1 MCVFLVIAW
10 LMSKTPLF
18 IPLMQVTVRLP
29 HKFLC
34 YIVFSIFCIMGT
46 WFGLHIDDSIANTRA
61 IGAVMGGL
69 LGGPVVGGLVGLTG
83 GLHRYSM
90 GGMTALSCMIS
101 TIVEGLL
108 GGLVHSILIRRGRTD
123 KVFNPITAGAV
134 TFVAE
139 MVQMLIILAIARPYE
154 DAVRLVSNIA
164 APMMVTNTVGAA
176 LFMRILLDKRAMFEK
191 YTSAFSA
198 TALKV
203 AASTEGILRQ
213 GFNEVN
219 SMKVAQ
225 VLYQELDIGA
235 VAITDREK
243 LLAFTGIGDDHH
255 LPGKPISST
264 YTLKAIETGEV
275 VYADGNEV
283 PYRCS
288 LHPQCKL
295 GSTLVIPL
303 RGENQRVMGTIKLY
317 EAKNRLFSSIN
328 RTLGEGIA
336 QLLSAQI
343 LAGQYERQKA
353 MLTQSE
359 IKLLRR
365 DSEQASQLVQY
376 LSTFFRKNLKRP
388 SEFVTLAD
396 EIEHVNA
403 YLQIEKARFQSRL
416 QVNIAIPQE
425 LSQQQLPA
433 FTLQP
438 IVENAIK
445 HGTSQLLDT
454 GRVAISA
461 RREGQH
467 LMLEIE
473 DNAGLYQPVTNA
485 SGLGMNLVDKRLR
498 ERFGDDYGISV
509 ACEPDSYTRI
519 TLRLPLIV
527 DDEPLARENLRV
539 FLQEQSDIEIV
550 GECSNAVEGIGAV
563 HKLRPDVLFLDIQM
577 PRISGLEMVG
587 MLDPEHRPYI
597 VFLTAFDEYAIKA
610 FEEHA
615 FDYLLKPIDEARLEK
630 TLARLR
636 QERSKQDVSLLPENQ
651 QALKFIPCTGHSRIY
666 LLQMKDV
673 AFVSSRMSG
682 VYVTSHE
689 GKEGFT
695 ELTLRTLESRTPLL
709 RCHRQYLVNLAHLQ
723 EIRLEDNGQAELI
736 LRNGLTVPVSRRY
749 LKSLKEAI
757 GL

>member
-1 MCVFLVIAW
+1 MKL
-10 LMSKTPLF
+10 P
-18 IPLMQVTVRLP
+18 VRE
-29 HKFLC
+29 FDA
-34 YIVFSIFCIMGT
+34 VV
-46 WFGLHIDDSIANTRA
+46 
-61 IGAVMGGL
+61 IGAGGAGMRAALQISQSGQSCALLSKVFPTRSHTVSAQGGITVALGNTHEDNWEWHMYDTVKGSDYIGDQDAIEYMCKTGPEAILELEHMGLPFSRLDDGRIYQRPFGGQSKNFGGEQAARTAAAADRTGHAL
-69 LGGPVVGGLVGLTG
+69 LHTLYQQNLKNHTTIFSEWYALDLVKNADGAVVGC
-83 GLHRYSM
+83 
-90 GGMTALSCMIS
+90 TALC
-101 TIVEGLL
+101 
-108 GGLVHSILIRRGRTD
+108 
-123 KVFNPITAGAV
+123 
-134 TFVAE
+134 
-139 MVQMLIILAIARPYE
+139 
-154 DAVRLVSNIA
+154 
-164 APMMVTNTVGAA
+164 
-176 LFMRILLDKRAMFEK
+176 
-191 YTSAFSA
+191 
-198 TALKV
+198 
-203 AASTEGILRQ
+203 
-213 GFNEVN
+213 
-219 SMKVAQ
+219 
-225 VLYQELDIGA
+225 
-235 VAITDREK
+235 
-243 LLAFTGIGDDHH
+243 
-255 LPGKPISST
+255 
-264 YTLKAIETGEV
+264 IETGEV

-359 IKLLRR
+359 IKLLHAQVNPHFLFNALNTIKAVIRR

-519 TLRLPLIV
+519 TLRLPW
-527 DDEPLARENLRV
+527 R
-539 FLQEQSDIEIV
+539 
-550 GECSNAVEGIGAV
+550 
-563 HKLRPDVLFLDIQM
+563 
-577 PRISGLEMVG
+577 
-587 MLDPEHRPYI
+587 
-597 VFLTAFDEYAIKA
+597 
-610 FEEHA
+610 
-615 FDYLLKPIDEARLEK
+615 DEA
-630 TLARLR
+630 
-636 QERSKQDVSLLPENQ
+636 
-651 QALKFIPCTGHSRIY
+651 
-666 LLQMKDV
+666 
-673 AFVSSRMSG
+673 
-682 VYVTSHE
+682 
-689 GKEGFT
+689 
-695 ELTLRTLESRTPLL
+695 
-709 RCHRQYLVNLAHLQ
+709 
-723 EIRLEDNGQAELI
+723 
-736 LRNGLTVPVSRRY
+736 
-749 LKSLKEAI
+749 
-757 GL
+757 

>member
-1 MCVFLVIAW
+1 MYEFNLVLLLLQQMCVFLVIAW

-29 HKFLC
+29 HKLLC
-34 YIVFSIFCIMGT
+34 YVTFSIFCILGT
-46 WFGLHIDDSIANTRA
+46 YFGLHIDDSIANTRA

-123 KVFNPITAGAV
+123 RVFSPFTAGAV
-134 TFVAE
+134 TFIAE
-139 MVQMLIILAIARPYE
+139 MIQMLIILAIARPYE

-203 AASTEGILRQ
+203 AASAEGILRR
-213 GFNEVN
+213 GVNEVN

-255 LPGKPISST
+255 LPGKPISSG

-283 PYRCS
+283 PYQCS

-359 IKLLRR
+359 IKLLHAQVNPHFLFNALNTIKAVIRR

-388 SEFVTLAD
+388 SEIVTLAD

-416 QVNIAIPQE
+416 QVNMNIPGE
-425 LSQQQLPA
+425 LAWQHLPA

-445 HGTSQLLDT
+445 HGTSQLLGT
-454 GRVAISA
+454 GEVSITA
-461 RREGQH
+461 RREGQYF
-467 LMLEIE
+467 MLDIE
-473 DNAGLYQPVTNA
+473 DNAGLYQPATNA
-485 SGLGMNLVDKRLR
+485 SGLGMSLVDKRLR

-509 ACEPDSYTRI
+509 ACEPDCYTRI
-519 TLRLPLIV
+519 TLRLPWR
-527 DDEPLARENLRV
+527 D
-539 FLQEQSDIEIV
+539 
-550 GECSNAVEGIGAV
+550 NA
-563 HKLRPDVLFLDIQM
+563 
-577 PRISGLEMVG
+577 
-587 MLDPEHRPYI
+587 
-597 VFLTAFDEYAIKA
+597 
-610 FEEHA
+610 
-615 FDYLLKPIDEARLEK
+615 
-630 TLARLR
+630 
-636 QERSKQDVSLLPENQ
+636 
-651 QALKFIPCTGHSRIY
+651 
-666 LLQMKDV
+666 
-673 AFVSSRMSG
+673 
-682 VYVTSHE
+682 
-689 GKEGFT
+689 
-695 ELTLRTLESRTPLL
+695 
-709 RCHRQYLVNLAHLQ
+709 
-723 EIRLEDNGQAELI
+723 
-736 LRNGLTVPVSRRY
+736 
-749 LKSLKEAI
+749 
-757 GL
+757 

>member
-1 MCVFLVIAW
+1 MIVLTNSSFFATVQRKINAADVCYAVLIEVWFAGMYDFNLVLLLLQQMCVFLVIAW
-10 LMSKTPLF
+10 LMSKTRLF

-29 HKFLC
+29 HKLLC
-34 YIVFSIFCIMGT
+34 YVTFSIFCILGT
-46 WFGLHIDDSIANTRA
+46 YFGLHIDDSIANTRA
-61 IGAVMGGL
+61 MGAVMGGL

-108 GGLVHSILIRRGRTD
+108 GGLVHSVLTRRGRTD
-123 KVFNPITAGAV
+123 KVFSPLTAGAI

-139 MVQMLIILAIARPYE
+139 VVQMLIILLIARPFD
-154 DAVRLVSNIA
+154 DAYRLVSNIA
-164 APMMVTNTVGAA
+164 APMIVTNTVGAA

-255 LPGKPISST
+255 LPGRPISSS
-264 YTLKAIETGEV
+264 YTLRAIETGEV

-359 IKLLRR
+359 IKLLHAQVNPHFLFNALNTIKAVVRR
-365 DSEQASQLVQY
+365 DSEQAGQLVQY

-388 SEFVTLAD
+388 SEIVTLAD

-416 QVNIAIPQE
+416 QVNLNVPDD
-425 LSQQQLPA
+425 LSHQQLPA

-445 HGTSQLLDT
+445 HGTSQLLGT
-454 GRVAISA
+454 GEVTITA
-461 RREGQH
+461 RQEGQH
-467 LMLEIE
+467 LMLDIE
-473 DNAGLYQPVTNA
+473 DNAGLYQPSTQA

-509 ACEPDSYTRI
+509 ACEPDCFTRI
-519 TLRLPLIV
+519 TLRLPL
-527 DDEPLARENLRV
+527 EEN
-539 FLQEQSDIEIV
+539 
-550 GECSNAVEGIGAV
+550 A
-563 HKLRPDVLFLDIQM
+563 
-577 PRISGLEMVG
+577 
-587 MLDPEHRPYI
+587 
-597 VFLTAFDEYAIKA
+597 
-610 FEEHA
+610 
-615 FDYLLKPIDEARLEK
+615 
-630 TLARLR
+630 
-636 QERSKQDVSLLPENQ
+636 
-651 QALKFIPCTGHSRIY
+651 
-666 LLQMKDV
+666 
-673 AFVSSRMSG
+673 
-682 VYVTSHE
+682 
-689 GKEGFT
+689 
-695 ELTLRTLESRTPLL
+695 
-709 RCHRQYLVNLAHLQ
+709 
-723 EIRLEDNGQAELI
+723 
-736 LRNGLTVPVSRRY
+736 
-749 LKSLKEAI
+749 
-757 GL
+757 

>member
-1 MCVFLVIAW
+1 MYEFNLVLLLLQQMCVFLVIAW
-10 LMSKTPLF
+10 LMSKTRLF

-34 YIVFSIFCIMGT
+34 YVVFSIFCIMGT
-46 WFGLHIDDSIANTRA
+46 WFGLHIEDSIANTRA

-108 GGLVHSILIRRGRTD
+108 GGLVHSYMIKRGRPD
-123 KVFNPITAGAV
+123 KVFSPFTAGAI
-134 TFVAE
+134 TFVTE
-139 MVQMLIILAIARPYE
+139 MAQMAIILLIARPFD
-154 DAVRLVSNIA
+154 DALHLVSSIA

-213 GFNEVN
+213 GFNEEN

-225 VLYQELDIGA
+225 VLYKELDIGA

-243 LLAFTGIGDDHH
+243 LLAFTGTGDDHH
-255 LPGKPISST
+255 LPGKPISSA
-264 YTLKAIETGEV
+264 YTLRAIETGEV

-353 MLTQSE
+353 LLTQSE
-359 IKLLRR
+359 IKLLHAQVNPHFLFNALNTLKAVIRR
-365 DSEQASQLVQY
+365 DSDQAAQLVQF

-388 SEFVTLAD
+388 SEIVTLAD

-416 QVNIAIPQE
+416 QVSLSVPDE
-425 LSQQQLPA
+425 LAYQHLPA

-445 HGTSQLLDT
+445 HGTSQLLGT
-454 GRVAISA
+454 GEIMISA
-461 RREGQH
+461 SRFNHH
-467 LMLEIE
+467 LVLDIE
-473 DNAGLYQPVTNA
+473 DNAGLYEA
-485 SGLGMNLVDKRLR
+485 SASGGLGMSLVDKRLR
-498 ERFGDDYGISV
+498 AHFGDDCGITV
-509 ACEPDSYTRI
+509 ACEPDRYTRI
-519 TLRLPLIV
+519 TLRLPL
-527 DDEPLARENLRV
+527 EENA
-539 FLQEQSDIEIV
+539 
-550 GECSNAVEGIGAV
+550 C
-563 HKLRPDVLFLDIQM
+563 
-577 PRISGLEMVG
+577 
-587 MLDPEHRPYI
+587 
-597 VFLTAFDEYAIKA
+597 
-610 FEEHA
+610 
-615 FDYLLKPIDEARLEK
+615 
-630 TLARLR
+630 
-636 QERSKQDVSLLPENQ
+636 
-651 QALKFIPCTGHSRIY
+651 
-666 LLQMKDV
+666 
-673 AFVSSRMSG
+673 
-682 VYVTSHE
+682 
-689 GKEGFT
+689 
-695 ELTLRTLESRTPLL
+695 
-709 RCHRQYLVNLAHLQ
+709 
-723 EIRLEDNGQAELI
+723 
-736 LRNGLTVPVSRRY
+736 
-749 LKSLKEAI
+749 
-757 GL
+757 

>member
-1 MCVFLVIAW
+1 MYEFNLVLLLLQQMCVFLVIAW
-10 LMSKTPLF
+10 LMSKTRLF

-29 HKFLC
+29 HKLLC
-34 YIVFSIFCIMGT
+34 YVTFSIFCIMGT
-46 WFGLHIDDSIANTRA
+46 YFGLHIEDSIANTRA

-108 GGLVHSILIRRGRTD
+108 GGLVHSYMIKRGRPD
-123 KVFNPITAGAV
+123 KVFSPLTAGAI

-139 MVQMLIILAIARPYE
+139 MAQMAIILLIARPFD
-154 DAVRLVSNIA
+154 DALHLVSNIA

-203 AASTEGILRQ
+203 AASTEEILRQ
-213 GFNEVN
+213 GFNEEN

-225 VLYQELDIGA
+225 VLYKELDIGA

-243 LLAFTGIGDDHH
+243 LLAFTGTGDDHH
-255 LPGKPISST
+255 LPGKPISSA
-264 YTLKAIETGEV
+264 YTLRAIETGEV

-353 MLTQSE
+353 LLTQSE
-359 IKLLRR
+359 IKLLHAQVNPHFLFNALNTLKAVIRR
-365 DSEQASQLVQY
+365 DSDQAAQLVQF

-388 SEFVTLAD
+388 SEIVTLAD

-416 QVNIAIPQE
+416 QVSLSVPDE
-425 LSQQQLPA
+425 LAYQHLPA

-445 HGTSQLLDT
+445 HGTSQLLGT
-454 GRVAISA
+454 GEIVISA
-461 RREGQH
+461 SRFNHH
-467 LMLEIE
+467 LVLDIE
-473 DNAGLYQPVTNA
+473 NNAGLYEA
-485 SGLGMNLVDKRLR
+485 SASDGLGMSLVDKRLR
-498 ERFGDDYGISV
+498 AHFGDDCGITV
-509 ACEPDSYTRI
+509 ACEPDRFTRI
-519 TLRLPLIV
+519 TLRLPL
-527 DDEPLARENLRV
+527 EENA
-539 FLQEQSDIEIV
+539 
-550 GECSNAVEGIGAV
+550 C
-563 HKLRPDVLFLDIQM
+563 
-577 PRISGLEMVG
+577 
-587 MLDPEHRPYI
+587 
-597 VFLTAFDEYAIKA
+597 
-610 FEEHA
+610 
-615 FDYLLKPIDEARLEK
+615 
-630 TLARLR
+630 
-636 QERSKQDVSLLPENQ
+636 
-651 QALKFIPCTGHSRIY
+651 
-666 LLQMKDV
+666 
-673 AFVSSRMSG
+673 
-682 VYVTSHE
+682 
-689 GKEGFT
+689 
-695 ELTLRTLESRTPLL
+695 
-709 RCHRQYLVNLAHLQ
+709 
-723 EIRLEDNGQAELI
+723 
-736 LRNGLTVPVSRRY
+736 
-749 LKSLKEAI
+749 
-757 GL
+757 

>member
-1 MCVFLVIAW
+1 MCPDERFRVIVLTNYFFFATVQRKLSVAHVCYALLSEVWLAGMYEFNLVLLLLQQMCVFLVIAW
-10 LMSKTPLF
+10 LMSKTRLF
-18 IPLMQVTVRLP
+18 IPLMQVTIRLP
-29 HKFLC
+29 HKLLC
-34 YIVFSIFCIMGT
+34 YVTFSIFCIMGT
-46 WFGLHIDDSIANTRA
+46 YFGLHIEDSIANTRA

-108 GGLVHSILIRRGRTD
+108 GGLVHSVLVRRGRTD
-123 KVFNPITAGAV
+123 KVFSPLTAGAI

-139 MVQMLIILAIARPYE
+139 LVQMLIILLIARPFE
-154 DAVRLVSNIA
+154 NALHLVSNIA

-225 VLYQELDIGA
+225 VLYEELDIGA

-255 LPGKPISST
+255 LPGRPISSS
-264 YTLKAIETGEV
+264 YTQKAIETGEV

-359 IKLLRR
+359 IKLLHAQVNPHFLFNALNTIKAVIRR

-388 SEFVTLAD
+388 SEIVTLAD

-416 QVNIAIPQE
+416 QVSLTVPEE
-425 LSQQQLPA
+425 LAHQQLPA

-454 GRVAISA
+454 GEVSITA
-461 RREGQH
+461 RREGQY
-467 LMLEIE
+467 LMLDIE
-473 DNAGLYQPVTNA
+473 DNAGLYQPATQG

-498 ERFGDDYGISV
+498 ERFGDDFGISV
-509 ACEPDSYTRI
+509 ACEADHFTRI
-519 TLRLPLIV
+519 TLRLPL
-527 DDEPLARENLRV
+527 EELA
-539 FLQEQSDIEIV
+539 
-550 GECSNAVEGIGAV
+550 
-563 HKLRPDVLFLDIQM
+563 
-577 PRISGLEMVG
+577 
-587 MLDPEHRPYI
+587 
-597 VFLTAFDEYAIKA
+597 
-610 FEEHA
+610 
-615 FDYLLKPIDEARLEK
+615 
-630 TLARLR
+630 
-636 QERSKQDVSLLPENQ
+636 
-651 QALKFIPCTGHSRIY
+651 
-666 LLQMKDV
+666 
-673 AFVSSRMSG
+673 
-682 VYVTSHE
+682 
-689 GKEGFT
+689 
-695 ELTLRTLESRTPLL
+695 
-709 RCHRQYLVNLAHLQ
+709 
-723 EIRLEDNGQAELI
+723 
-736 LRNGLTVPVSRRY
+736 
-749 LKSLKEAI
+749 
-757 GL
+757 

>member
-1 MCVFLVIAW
+1 MYEFNLVLLLLQQMCVFLVIAW
-10 LMSKTPLF
+10 LMSKTRLF

-34 YIVFSIFCIMGT
+34 YIIFSIFCIMGT

-108 GGLVHSILIRRGRTD
+108 GGLVHSVLIRRGRTD
-123 KVFNPITAGAV
+123 KVFSPLTAGAI

-139 MVQMLIILAIARPYE
+139 LVQMLIILLIARPFE
-154 DAVRLVSNIA
+154 DALHLVSNIA

-255 LPGKPISST
+255 LPGRPISST

-353 MLTQSE
+353 LLTQSE
-359 IKLLRR
+359 IKLLHAQVNPHFLFNALNTIKAVIRR

-388 SEFVTLAD
+388 SEIVTLAD

-416 QVNIAIPQE
+416 QVTLTVPDA
-425 LSQQQLPA
+425 LSHQQLPA

-445 HGTSQLLDT
+445 HGTSQLLGT
-454 GRVAISA
+454 GEVSITA
-461 RREGQH
+461 RREGQY
-467 LMLEIE
+467 LMLDIE
-473 DNAGLYQPVTNA
+473 DNAGLYEPTNNV

-509 ACEPDSYTRI
+509 ACEPDCFTRI
-519 TLRLPLIV
+519 TLRLPL
-527 DDEPLARENLRV
+527 
-539 FLQEQSDIEIV
+539 
-550 GECSNAVEGIGAV
+550 
-563 HKLRPDVLFLDIQM
+563 
-577 PRISGLEMVG
+577 
-587 MLDPEHRPYI
+587 
-597 VFLTAFDEYAIKA
+597 
-610 FEEHA
+610 EEHA
-615 FDYLLKPIDEARLEK
+615 
-630 TLARLR
+630 
-636 QERSKQDVSLLPENQ
+636 
-651 QALKFIPCTGHSRIY
+651 
-666 LLQMKDV
+666 
-673 AFVSSRMSG
+673 
-682 VYVTSHE
+682 
-689 GKEGFT
+689 
-695 ELTLRTLESRTPLL
+695 
-709 RCHRQYLVNLAHLQ
+709 
-723 EIRLEDNGQAELI
+723 
-736 LRNGLTVPVSRRY
+736 
-749 LKSLKEAI
+749 
-757 GL
+757 

>member
-1 MCVFLVIAW
+1 MWFVGMYEFNLVLLLLQQMCVFLVIAW
-10 LMSKTPLF
+10 LMSKTRLF

-29 HKFLC
+29 HKLLC
-34 YIVFSIFCIMGT
+34 YVTFSIFCILGT
-46 WFGLHIDDSIANTRA
+46 YLGLHIEDSIANTRA

-108 GGLVHSILIRRGRTD
+108 GGLVHSIMVRRGRPD
-123 KVFNPITAGAV
+123 KVFSPLTAGVV
-134 TFVAE
+134 TLVAE
-139 MVQMLIILAIARPYE
+139 LVQMLIILLIARPF
-154 DAVRLVSNIA
+154 DNALHLVSNIA

-213 GFNEVN
+213 GFNEEN

-225 VLYQELDIGA
+225 VLYHELDIGA

-243 LLAFTGIGDDHH
+243 LLAFTGTGDDHH
-255 LPGKPISST
+255 LPGRPISST
-264 YTLKAIETGEV
+264 YTLRAIETGEV

-353 MLTQSE
+353 LLTQSE
-359 IKLLRR
+359 IKLLHAQVNPHFLFNALNTLKAVIRR
-365 DSEQASQLVQY
+365 DSDQASQLVQF

-388 SEFVTLAD
+388 SEIVTLAD

-416 QVNIAIPQE
+416 QVTLSVPDE
-425 LSQQQLPA
+425 LAWQQLPA

-445 HGTSQLLDT
+445 HGTSQLLGT
-454 GRVAISA
+454 GEIAITASCCN
-461 RREGQH
+461 GY
-467 LMLEIE
+467 LELDIE
-473 DNAGLYQPVTNA
+473 DNAGLYTSVTEGG
-485 SGLGMNLVDKRLR
+485 GLGMGLVDKRLR
-498 ERFGDDYGISV
+498 AHFGDNCGITV
-509 ACEPDSYTRI
+509 ACEPDCFTRI
-519 TLRLPLIV
+519 TLRLPL
-527 DDEPLARENLRV
+527 
-539 FLQEQSDIEIV
+539 
-550 GECSNAVEGIGAV
+550 
-563 HKLRPDVLFLDIQM
+563 
-577 PRISGLEMVG
+577 
-587 MLDPEHRPYI
+587 
-597 VFLTAFDEYAIKA
+597 
-610 FEEHA
+610 EEHA
-615 FDYLLKPIDEARLEK
+615 
-630 TLARLR
+630 
-636 QERSKQDVSLLPENQ
+636 
-651 QALKFIPCTGHSRIY
+651 C
-666 LLQMKDV
+666 
-673 AFVSSRMSG
+673 
-682 VYVTSHE
+682 
-689 GKEGFT
+689 
-695 ELTLRTLESRTPLL
+695 
-709 RCHRQYLVNLAHLQ
+709 
-723 EIRLEDNGQAELI
+723 
-736 LRNGLTVPVSRRY
+736 
-749 LKSLKEAI
+749 
-757 GL
+757 

>member
-1 MCVFLVIAW
+1 MYDFNLVLLLLQQMCVFLVIAW

-123 KVFNPITAGAV
+123 KVFNPITTAGAV

-359 IKLLRR
+359 IKLLHAQVNPHFLFNALNTIKAVIRR

-519 TLRLPLIV
+519 TLRLPW
-527 DDEPLARENLRV
+527 R
-539 FLQEQSDIEIV
+539 
-550 GECSNAVEGIGAV
+550 
-563 HKLRPDVLFLDIQM
+563 
-577 PRISGLEMVG
+577 
-587 MLDPEHRPYI
+587 
-597 VFLTAFDEYAIKA
+597 
-610 FEEHA
+610 
-615 FDYLLKPIDEARLEK
+615 DEA
-630 TLARLR
+630 
-636 QERSKQDVSLLPENQ
+636 
-651 QALKFIPCTGHSRIY
+651 
-666 LLQMKDV
+666 
-673 AFVSSRMSG
+673 
-682 VYVTSHE
+682 
-689 GKEGFT
+689 
-695 ELTLRTLESRTPLL
+695 
-709 RCHRQYLVNLAHLQ
+709 
-723 EIRLEDNGQAELI
+723 
-736 LRNGLTVPVSRRY
+736 
-749 LKSLKEAI
+749 
-757 GL
+757 